1 MLKQHSPEKDI
12 YLFSYVLD
20 GKTKR
25 CSAQH
30 LVLAS
35 HNIPPPEHQDED
47 RRPLFVD
54 RIISHTFH
62 DGEYVGRVISAVPGF
77 PQWFNVIYEGD
88 EAIYI
93 YKLYDDYAS
102 GDLRIIV

>member
-1 MLKQHSPEKDI
+1 MFCTAACRKIEESCSS
-12 YLFSYVLD
+12 FSQY
-20 GKTKR
+20 
-25 CSAQH
+25 
-30 LVLAS
+30 
-35 HNIPPPEHQDED
+35 PPPEHQDED

-54 RIISHTFH
+54 RKIPHTFH

-88 EAIYI
+88 EAVYT